1 MNTQPLIT
9 DSAKLSI
16 LVNPERIR
24 SSVKRLFR
32 NNISESLS
40 EVFQNSQRAGAT
52 HIAIVINAEGFSIHD
67 DGHGILNGVEGF
79 HTLLKLAE
87 SSFDN
92 PTIEDQDPMGIGIAS
107 LLTHDQI
114 EEVSFASGK
123 LRLAIDPARW
133 WSDKTYYS
141 TWFERVEMLDEPVAG
156 FLIDVR
162 CK

>member
-67 DGHGILNGVEGF
+67 DGHGKG
-79 HTLLKLAE
+79 
-87 SSFDN
+87 
-92 PTIEDQDPMGIGIAS
+92 PPEDRRS
-107 LLTHDQI
+107 LLEARSSYQ
-114 EEVSFASGK
+114 EALVSSVGRVRRLLHPRPTTNRMATCHTRTS
-123 LRLAIDPARW
+123 LRL
-133 WSDKTYYS
+133 
-141 TWFERVEMLDEPVAG
+141 L
-156 FLIDVR
+156 
-162 CK
+162 